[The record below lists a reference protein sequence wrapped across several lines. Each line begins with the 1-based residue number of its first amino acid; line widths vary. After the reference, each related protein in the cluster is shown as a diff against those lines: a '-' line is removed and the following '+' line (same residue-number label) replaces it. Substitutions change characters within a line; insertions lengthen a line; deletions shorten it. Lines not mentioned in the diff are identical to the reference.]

1 MGGAAV
7 PAVTRGGLL
16 SNKMALSSRGRPLYG
31 APMKRA
37 QRRLN
42 VFQGLENFSPDFPSL
57 GKYSAKSSNA
67 WKNAGLFF
75 QCLEKVNHELC

>member
-16 SNKMALSSRGRPLYG
+16 ANKMALSSRCLPLYG
-31 APMKRA
+31 APMHRA

-42 VFQGLENFSPDFPSL
+42 VFQGLENFRPEFPSL
-57 GKYSAKSSNA
+57 GKVSARFSNA
-67 WKNAGLFF
+67 WKKHGLRFPI
-75 QCLEKVNHELC
+75 LGKDEP